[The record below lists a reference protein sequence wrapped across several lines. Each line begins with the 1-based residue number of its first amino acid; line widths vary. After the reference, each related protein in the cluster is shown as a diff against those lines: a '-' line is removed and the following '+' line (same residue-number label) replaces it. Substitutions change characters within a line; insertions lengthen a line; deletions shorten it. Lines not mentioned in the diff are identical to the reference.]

1 MTAPVD
7 PEISHALDS
16 QPSLA
21 RMSLSRSVGVWRLTQ
36 PVALPVTPPGDP
48 WHGRWLWAQAVLV
61 LIVSVLAAPGSRAES
76 DEPAIAQDLSEPRRE
91 LAAR

>member
-1 MTAPVD
+1 VMAAPVD

-21 RMSLSRSVGVWRLTQ
+21 RMSLSRTVGMWRLVQ
-36 PVALPVTPPGDP
+36 PAALPPAPPGDP
-48 WHGRWLWAQAVLV
+48 WHGRWLLAQALMVL
-61 LIVSVLAAPGSRAES
+61 LVSVLAAPGSRTEN
-76 DEPAIAQDLSEPRRE
+76 DEQAPQDKSEPVRE